1 MKTIPT
7 SKNNRLLAV
16 DLGYSNVKVAY
27 YNEDGVLSFDKY
39 ISAIAKVPDPLEPDN
54 DILFQ
59 LGTDYYVIGSNALNV
74 PRSYQ
79 LNLEKFEDLEAAY
92 PVWINYL
99 LEKYQNKDNPFE
111 HVIIGLSLAFKDR
124 TDELLKTLNE
134 SLMVD
139 KPDYFICL
147 PQGLSCKV
155 AYQEFG
161 LNLRNDTSKSNKKLL
176 NFMII
181 DGGYLTIDVCT
192 VLERK
197 ASAGAAIGIPNTG
210 VINIS
215 IALRDYL
222 YKQFGMTITLKE
234 AQVIVDSGDGKF
246 KKRGREYDVHAE
258 VDEFTRQYLIN
269 ILNLLEK
276 NFPEELDSGI
286 EKILIVGGLSHFF
299 RKFLGDQKF
308 VKEVE
313 KHFPVSFLAIPEYDG
328 EFYNVVSYLRIAENL
343 LNKKQ

>member
-7 SKNNRLLAV
+7 SKKNRLLAV

-27 YNEDGVLSFDKY
+27 YNEDGILSYDKY
-39 ISAIAKVPDPLEPDN
+39 ISAIAKVPNPLEPDN

-59 LGTDYYVIGSNALNV
+59 LGTDYYVIGSNALNL
-74 PRSYQ
+74 PKSYQ
-79 LNLEKFEDLEAAY
+79 LNLENFDDLKAAY
-92 PVWINYL
+92 PVWISYI
-99 LEKYQNKDNPFE
+99 LEKYQNRDNPFE

-124 TDELLKTLNE
+124 TDELLSTLN
-134 SLMVD
+134 SVLMVD
-139 KPDYFICL
+139 KPNYFICL

-161 LNLRNDTSKSNKKLL
+161 LNLRDETSKSNKKLL

-192 VLERK
+192 VLEGK

-246 KKRGREYDVHAE
+246 RKRGREYDVGE
-258 VDEFTRQYLIN
+258 QVNEFTRHYLIS
-269 ILNLLEK
+269 ILDLLEK
-276 NFPEELDSGI
+276 NFSEELDSGI
-286 EKILIVGGLSHFF
+286 EKILIVGGLFHFF
-299 RKFLGDQKF
+299 KKYLDDPKF

-313 KHFPVSFLAIPEYDG
+313 KHFPVTFLAIPEYDG
-328 EFYNVVSYLRIAENL
+328 EFYNVVSYLRIAEKL
-343 LNKKQ
+343 IK